1 MKITLVQ
8 TDIEWGKPQR
18 NTEHIERSIL
28 AAPKS
33 DLYVLPEMWSTG
45 FDTTPNSIA
54 ESDDGESLH
63 WMQAMADNLDAAV
76 AGSIAV
82 KEREDGKYYNRFYF
96 VMPRSNGSDELNFVY
111 YDKHHL
117 FTYGGENLR
126 YTPGEKRTVVEWRGV
141 RFLLLVCYDLRFP
154 KWSRNNGDYDCIL
167 YVASWPVTRVA
178 AWSSLLVARAIE
190 NQCYVA
196 GVNRVGTDSYCVYS
210 GSTQL
215 IDPYGQVMEKCEDNK
230 EMTVTGNVDME
241 VLNASRKKFP
251 VLEDRD

>member
-8 TDIEWGKPQR
+8 TDIAWAEPQA
-18 NTEHIERSIL
+18 NAAHIEKAIL
-28 AAPKS
+28 NAPKS

-54 ESDDGESLH
+54 ESENGDSLQ
-63 WMQAMADNLDAAV
+63 WMQHTANNLNAAIT
-76 AGSIAV
+76 GSIAV
-82 KEREDGKYYNRFYF
+82 KDSSDGSFRNRFYF
-96 VMPRSNGSDELNFVY
+96 VKPQDGEGNSIVY

-126 YTPGEKRTVVEWRGV
+126 YTAGNQRVVVNWRGV

-154 KWSRNNGDYDCIL
+154 KWSRSEEDYDCIL
-167 YVASWPVTRVA
+167 YVASWPASRIA
-178 AWSSLLVARAIE
+178 AWNSLLTARAIE

-196 GVNRVGTDSYCVYS
+196 GVNRIGKDPYCDYP

-215 IDPYGQVMEKCEDNK
+215 IDPYGHVTEKCEDNK
-230 EMTVTGNVDME
+230 EMTITGTLDIDM
-241 VLNASRKKFP
+241 LNAFRKKFP
-251 VLEDRD
+251 VLKDRD